1 MTTKTS
7 KTLITTF
14 YSEWLIKGTIIQVR
28 IKDEALLKTLEKKI
42 KTNIDPKLSYKTNVY
57 ADMTHWDQFKQDED
71 FKKLLHRY
79 LVLCGEANLYPE
91 HYDKVNDTYHFLVQ
105 NAWGTLM
112 KKNDRVK
119 SHHHLGTDFASVLY
133 FDSHASLNTDA
144 GNFPTERG
152 LIITLPSY
160 CFHSVAKITKDITRC
175 TLAWNWSFAK
185 SWDKKNPNEEYL
197 NYLVEG
203 EDR

>member
-1 MTTKTS
+1 M
-7 KTLITTF
+7 
-14 YSEWLIKGTIIQVR
+14 
-28 IKDEALLKTLEKKI
+28 
-42 KTNIDPKLSYKTNVY
+42 
-57 ADMTHWDQFKQDED
+57 
-71 FKKLLHRY
+71 
-79 LVLCGEANLYPE
+79 YPE

-197 NYLVEG
+197 NYLIEE